1 MHCPVGTGNFT
12 VEDDR
17 IKLGPV
23 MERLID
29 DTIKRRAGEGTEEGQ
44 RWSRFLHA
52 IKPRLLAGT
61 GIDVDPIPKDLW
73 LRQLGFSSPTKVD
86 SFGWAPL
93 TYAVIEGRVDVAA
106 VRPRPPTSSS
116 DPNPNLSPITQA
128 LTLILTPPV
137 TLNPSPKVAQALLD
151 AGACIESPLQKN
163 YYPLWAVKGMTNLI
177 YAAWFDSNGPMIRLL
192 LSRRADPMRRFGHVK
207 HSALHWACSFGS
219 AGNAE
224 ALIEAEPRLLD
235 LQLTVGTMPLP
246 FIANGAHYSHLE
258 WALKH
263 HPEHCTDAMTGLPWG
278 WLELAC
284 TDLGNSDV
292 IALLIKQVGIDVN
305 YYGAW
310 P

>member
-1 MHCPVGTGNFT
+1 M
-12 VEDDR
+12 
-17 IKLGPV
+17 
-23 MERLID
+23 
-29 DTIKRRAGEGTEEGQ
+29 
-44 RWSRFLHA
+44 
-52 IKPRLLAGT
+52 
-61 GIDVDPIPKDLW
+61 
-73 LRQLGFSSPTKVD
+73 
-86 SFGWAPL
+86 
-93 TYAVIEGRVDVAA
+93 
-106 VRPRPPTSSS
+106 
-116 DPNPNLSPITQA
+116 
-128 LTLILTPPV
+128 
-137 TLNPSPKVAQALLD
+137 AQALLD

-163 YYPLWAVKGMTNLI
+163 YYPLYALKGLTNLL
-177 YAAWFDSNGPMIRLL
+177 YAAWFDGNGPMIRLL
-192 LSRRADPMRRFGHVK
+192 LSRGADPMRQCGPVK
-207 HSALHWACSFGS
+207 HSALHWACVFGS